1 MKPLEHL
8 RQLKLA
14 KTKEMYPNVPDIALP
29 KIEYNDRSAN
39 GLTKC
44 VVDFLNL
51 SGHQAERINTMGRMI
66 DNRKQV
72 TDVIGRTKT
81 IGSAKYIPTTGTKG
95 SADISATIYGRSVK
109 IEVKYGADRQSQA
122 QKDYQAMIE
131 RAGGQYWI
139 VKTFEDFYDKF
150 KTFESNI
157 LFLNK

>member
-1 MKPLEHL
+1 MKPIEILK
-8 RQLKLA
+8 QLKLA
-14 KTKEMYPNVPDIALP
+14 KTKELYPNVPDIALP

-44 VVDFLNL
+44 VLDFLLL
-51 SGHQAERINTMGRMI
+51 SGHFCERTGNEGRVI
-66 DNRKQV
+66 DGRKTY
-72 TDVIGRTKT
+72 TDVIGRQKT
-81 IGSAKYIPTTGTKG
+81 IGTVKRIKSSGTKG
-95 SADISATIYGRSVK
+95 TSDLKAVLYGRMIA
-109 IEVKYGADRQSQA
+109 IEIKFGSDRQSQA

>member
-14 KTKEMYPNVPDIALP
+14 KTKEEHPSVPAYAIPAVKYD
-29 KIEYNDRSAN
+29 DTTSN

-44 VVDFLNL
+44 IIEFLKLTGNH
-51 SGHQAERINTMGRMI
+51 GERTGNEGRTI

-81 IGSAKYIPTTGTKG
+81 IGTIKRIPSSGTKG
-95 SADISATIYGRSVK
+95 TSDIKAIIQGRMVA
-109 IEVKYGADRQSQA
+109 IEVKIGKDRQSEA

-131 RAGGQYWI
+131 RAGGIYWI
-139 VKTFEDFYDKF
+139 VKSFDDFYEKYTLIS
-150 KTFESNI
+150 K
-157 LFLNK
+157 

>member
-1 MKPLEHL
+1 MKPIEHL
-8 RQLKLA
+8 RQLKLS
-14 KTKEMYPNVPDIALP
+14 KTKELYPNVPDIALP

-95 SADISATIYGRSVK
+95 SADISATIYGGSVK

>member
-14 KTKEMYPNVPDIALP
+14 KTKELYPNVPDIALP

-44 VVDFLNL
+44 VLDFLLL
-51 SGHQAERINTMGRMI
+51 SGHFCERTGNEGRVI
-66 DNRKQV
+66 DGRKTY
-72 TDVIGRTKT
+72 TDVIGRQKT
-81 IGSAKYIPTTGTKG
+81 IGTVKRIKSSGTKG
-95 SADISATIYGRSVK
+95 TSDLKAVLYGRMIA
-109 IEVKYGADRQSQA
+109 IEIKFGSDRQSQA

-157 LFLNK
+157 LNLKQ

>member
-1 MKPLEHL
+1 MKPLDHL
-8 RQLKLA
+8 KQLKLA
-14 KTKEMYPNVPDIALP
+14 KTKAMYPNVPDIALP
-29 KIEYNDRSAN
+29 KIEYNDKSAN

-44 VVDFLNL
+44 VTDFLNL

-81 IGSAKYIPTTGTKG
+81 IGSTKYIPTTGTKG

-109 IEVKYGADRQSQA
+109 IEVKFAKDRQSQA

-139 VKTFEDFYDKF
+139 VKTFEDFYIKF
-150 KTFESNI
+150 QEFERNI
-157 LFLNK
+157 LISNK